1 MKTLSPVIVRF
12 AATCLFSV
20 EDLRVLTLCVEGRE
34 HWYDASA
41 VSQELEIPRRTAR
54 ATLDHLA
61 RCNLLDI
68 RITGD
73 VRYRFR
79 PGTSDLEAQA
89 LTVVEAYRRNPLQ
102 VLETIG
108 GDVGRG
114 TRNLGSAATKNPGA

>member
-1 MKTLSPVIVRF
+1 MEALSPVIVHF
-12 AATCLFSV
+12 AATYLPSLD
-20 EDLRVLTLCVEGRE
+20 DLEVLILCVEGRE

-41 VSQELEIPRRTAR
+41 VSRKLGIPRGTAR

-89 LTVVEAYRRNPLQ
+89 VTVVETYRRNPLQ
-102 VLETIG
+102 VLESIG
-108 GDVGRG
+108 AR
-114 TRNLGSAATKNPGA
+114 RNATS